1 MRVLSGM
8 EDVFSKEEVNTNRQE
23 EYDYLKGLFMVFI
36 FLIHAFQATSTE
48 PDLCV
53 KVMFGFAT
61 MSGAALFMFVMG
73 MGSAY
78 SRNSGADALA
88 KSGVRMVV
96 YQYLNNVLYLIALVI
111 PYPFVKKLLGAEET
125 EMFFWAMEI
134 YAQYI
139 NIFFMTGVIY
149 LLLALLKKLK
159 LPIAGYAVVGIV
171 FAFAAPLI
179 AGKPV
184 DIPVIGY
191 IVKLLVGRDL
201 FTSFVPLYFVSYV
214 LLGAVFGKLLRH
226 VKNKAL
232 FYRPV
237 MVICGVVI
245 AGTWGYLFSQYGFS
259 EELYEVLTM
268 TYPEPG
274 FMHVMASVAHIL
286 FFAGVFYF
294 GRNHL
299 RSENL
304 ICGQIL
310 YYSRHI
316 SKYYAI
322 HVVPYFI
329 AFGFHK
335 YLPFESWQCWIL
347 ALFGMAFTEVV
358 VRSYNLVL
366 KNLSALKSR

>member
-73 MGSAY
+73 MGSVY
-78 SRNSGADALA
+78 SRNSSADALA

-96 YQYLNNVLYLIALVI
+96 YQYLNNVLYLIALAV

-125 EMFFWAMEI
+125 EMFFWTMEI

-179 AGKPV
+179 EGKPV

-191 IVKLLVGRDL
+191 IVKLLIGWDL

-232 FYRPV
+232 FYRAI

-245 AGTWGYLFSQYGFS
+245 VGTWGYLFSQYGFS

-268 TYPEPG
+268 TYPKPG
-274 FMHVMASVAHIL
+274 FMHVMASIAHIL

-294 GRNHL
+294 GRNYL